1 MRLPKDTAD
10 SGALQT
16 GSESAMLLRLLL
28 RDVAQAMWET
38 DAEGAVVSEALATLS
53 GEAPPRVVSFGYSDD
68 EAFSVGLTCGGT
80 IRLFIE
86 TLDW

>member
-38 DAEGAVVSEALATLS
+38 DAEGAVVRDSPS
-53 GEAPPRVVSFGYSDD
+53 
-68 EAFSVGLTCGGT
+68 
-80 IRLFIE
+80 
-86 TLDW
+86 